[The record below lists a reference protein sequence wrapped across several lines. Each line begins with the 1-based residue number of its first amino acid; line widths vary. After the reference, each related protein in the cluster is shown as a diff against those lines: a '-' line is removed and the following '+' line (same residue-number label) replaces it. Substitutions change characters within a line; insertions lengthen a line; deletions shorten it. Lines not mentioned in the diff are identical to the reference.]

1 MDKPPASASTT
12 TTTFIQADVTTFKE
26 LVQRL
31 TGPAEST
38 TTASTVCSPPSSASS
53 SSSSL
58 PAGRLKRLHHGSHL
72 RLAIPRT
79 DAPSGSTKLASP
91 AAPSPAATFARLDIS
106 AEEKSGEAIEEE
118 EEEEERAIK
127 ERRFYLYPSPRAKN
141 RVAEPEL
148 LPLFPITSPRAAA
161 GEP

>member
-12 TTTFIQADVTTFKE
+12 TTFIQADATTFKE

-38 TTASTVCSPPSSASS
+38 TTASTVCSPPSSSS

-58 PAGRLKRLHHGSHL
+58 PACRLKRLHHGSHL

-106 AEEKSGEAIEEE
+106 AEEKSGEAIEEAE
-118 EEEEERAIK
+118 DEEEERAIK